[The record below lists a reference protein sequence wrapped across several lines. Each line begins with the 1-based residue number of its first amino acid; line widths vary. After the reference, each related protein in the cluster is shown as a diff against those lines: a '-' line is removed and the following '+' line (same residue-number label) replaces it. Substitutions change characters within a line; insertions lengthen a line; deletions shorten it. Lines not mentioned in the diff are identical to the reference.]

1 MDLSE
6 DHKPTDAPELCRIKQ
21 AGGEVGADARVN
33 GGLNVSRA
41 LGDHFYKKNSCLPL
55 AEQMITAMPDVRVRD
70 ISEEDEFIVLACD
83 GIW

>member
-1 MDLSE
+1 MSE

-21 AGGEVGADARVN
+21 AGGEVGTDGRVN

-41 LGDHFYKKNSCLPL
+41 IGDHFYKKNSCLPL
-55 AEQMITAMPDVRVRD
+55 AEQMITAMPDVRIRD
-70 ISEEDEFIVLACD
+70 ISDEDEFIVLACD